1 MMASI
6 HLRRVGVFIYGLV
19 SITTAALSVNSA
31 AAQSTA
37 PGSAPVEETST
48 ALAEIVV
55 TARKREERLIDV
67 PVAVT
72 EVNAQALKEVP
83 DVSLTQIG
91 NLVPGVSLERTG
103 GGTGGAAFTIRGVGQ
118 LAADYNSEQPVA
130 LNIDGVQIT
139 RGPVAA
145 IGFFDLESVEVLK
158 GPQALFFGKNSPAGV
173 VSVQSVTPG
182 DKLEG
187 YVRAGYEFSASTPSF
202 DGAVSIPLTD
212 TLSVRFAGH
221 YSHDNSGYIENT
233 ARPTA
238 NPFDGPTEPL
248 PGAANTEGPL
258 DRDGIGRVTVA
269 WRPEGNFD
277 ATLKVLGS
285 YHHDWNSNTAENISC
300 GANAHPTDVNP
311 LTGQAVQDPF
321 GDCSANHQISVGN
334 GPAGIVNTFAG
345 GPADGQPFTEAR
357 AWVSSLQMHYQFAD
371 KLDLT
376 SITGYYHNNY
386 AAFGNFDGTVF
397 AQALDAENIVNTQMS
412 EELRLASNFDS
423 PVNFT
428 VGTYYEHQ
436 KQETT
441 NTDKVAPLPP
451 YPIPG
456 PYFGASN
463 TVAMEAANKA
473 DSYSAFGQVS
483 WKILEN
489 LELAGGA
496 RYTHDERSA
505 SVQSVLNYFDL
516 LAPAFGIPNPFS
528 SVGVVL
534 TPKINENNVSPEATL
549 TYHPIKDVTLY
560 GAFKTGYLAGAI
572 GNPANVPNFTAL
584 ADPSSGLIYKPE
596 KVKGGELG
604 AKGLFLDDRLR
615 ADLTVFRYDYTD
627 LQVSTYHPDSNA
639 FFPGNAG
646 KARNTGVE
654 LQSAY
659 RLTRNFTISASASY
673 INLKFIQYT
682 GAQCYPGQTPEEGCA
697 ASTNSQDLS
706 GTHFGDGPFNVK
718 FGGSYEHAITGNL
731 SASLDASVYHVS
743 RSPNYE
749 RDVLAVDPA
758 YTLVNAGLRV
768 FEPNGPWEV
777 SVIGTNLNNG
787 IYVKNFIFKPLG
799 AVDDVAAQ
807 TVSIPRQV
815 TLRVGYS
822 F

>member
-1 MMASI
+1 
-6 HLRRVGVFIYGLV
+6 
-19 SITTAALSVNSA
+19 
-31 AAQSTA
+31 
-37 PGSAPVEETST
+37 
-48 ALAEIVV
+48 
-55 TARKREERLIDV
+55 
-67 PVAVT
+67 
-72 EVNAQALKEVP
+72 
-83 DVSLTQIG
+83 
-91 NLVPGVSLERTG
+91 
-103 GGTGGAAFTIRGVGQ
+103 

-516 LAPAFGIPNPFS
+516 LAPAFGSDTPAPISVNSSACSNTTTAQPALCKPRAAVKPAIP
-528 SVGVVL
+528 
-534 TPKINENNVSPEATL
+534 A
-549 TYHPIKDVTLY
+549 
-560 GAFKTGYLAGAI
+560 
-572 GNPANVPNFTAL
+572 PAMTMGEFTRSRFRKFIDHGFIAL
-584 ADPSSGLIYKPE
+584 FGIHRR
-596 KVKGGELG
+596 ELG
-604 AKGLFLDDRLR
+604 RFLAHQIIESRE
-615 ADLTVFRYDYTD
+615 
-627 LQVSTYHPDSNA
+627 QVLA
-639 FFPGNAG
+639 A
-646 KARNTGVE
+646 
-654 LQSAY
+654 
-659 RLTRNFTISASASY
+659 RLTRLECGLVRSQFFDLGGHIPAFQGRDALDRVDSIACH
-673 INLKFIQYT
+673 
-682 GAQCYPGQTPEEGCA
+682 AQLGCQHQNHGHQLVDATHLTELRPLA
-697 ASTNSQDLS
+697 A
-706 GTHFGDGPFNVK
+706 
-718 FGGSYEHAITGNL
+718 
-731 SASLDASVYHVS
+731 
-743 RSPNYE
+743 
-749 RDVLAVDPA
+749 
-758 YTLVNAGLRV
+758 
-768 FEPNGPWEV
+768 
-777 SVIGTNLNNG
+777 
-787 IYVKNFIFKPLG
+787 
-799 AVDDVAAQ
+799 
-807 TVSIPRQV
+807 
-815 TLRVGYS
+815 
-822 F
+822 